1 MFQIRTFRKSRP
13 HWFKRLASES
23 SGRLFPGDLGEG
35 LCMNTKAKITATT
48 ESGSD
53 QTGSGALFVG
63 GLAALLASTCCL
75 GPLVLVA
82 LGLSGA
88 WIGNLTLLEPYR
100 PFFIAGALVALFF
113 AGRRI
118 FRPAQACQPGEVCA
132 VPRTR
137 RIYKIVFG
145 IVSALVLVAL
155 IFPYVAKL
163 LY

>member
-1 MFQIRTFRKSRP
+1 VR
-13 HWFKRLASES
+13 
-23 SGRLFPGDLGEG
+23 GETG
-35 LCMNTKAKITATT
+35 

-53 QTGSGALFVG
+53 RTGSGTLLVG
-63 GLAALLASTCCL
+63 GLAAILASTCCL

-118 FRPAQACQPGEVCA
+118 FRPAKACQPGEVCA
-132 VPRTR
+132 LPRTR
-137 RIYKIVFG
+137 LIYKIVFA
-145 IVSALVLVAL
+145 IVSVLVFVAL
-155 IFPYVAKL
+155 IYPCVAKFF
-163 LY
+163 Y

>member
-1 MFQIRTFRKSRP
+1 MIIMNK
-13 HWFKRLASES
+13 KVAIS
-23 SGRLFPGDLGEG
+23 SAG
-35 LCMNTKAKITATT
+35 

-53 QTGSGALFVG
+53 RSGSSALFVG
-63 GLAALLASTCCL
+63 GLAAILASTCCL

-100 PFFIAGALVALFF
+100 PFFVAGALVALFF

-118 FRPAQACQPGEVCA
+118 FRPAQACKQGEVCA

-137 RIYKIVFG
+137 RVYKIIFG

-155 IFPYVAKL
+155 VYPYVAKL
-163 LY
+163 FY

>member
-1 MFQIRTFRKSRP
+1 MKAENVQSAP
-13 HWFKRLASES
+13 
-23 SGRLFPGDLGEG
+23 GR
-35 LCMNTKAKITATT
+35 
-48 ESGSD
+48 
-53 QTGSGALFVG
+53 TGSGALLVG
-63 GLAALLASTCCL
+63 GLAAILASTCCL
-75 GPLVLVA
+75 GPLILVA

-118 FRPAQACQPGEVCA
+118 FRPAQACGPGEVCA

-137 RIYKIVFG
+137 RIYKTIFW

-155 IFPYVAKL
+155 VYPYVAKL
-163 LY
+163 FY

>member
-1 MFQIRTFRKSRP
+1 VRVEM
-13 HWFKRLASES
+13 
-23 SGRLFPGDLGEG
+23 D
-35 LCMNTKAKITATT
+35 

-53 QTGSGALFVG
+53 RTGSGALLVG
-63 GLAALLASTCCL
+63 GVAAILASTCCL

-100 PFFIAGALVALFF
+100 PFFIGGALVALFF

-118 FRPAQACQPGEVCA
+118 FRPARSCQPGEVCA

-155 IFPYVAKL
+155 LYPYVAKL
-163 LY
+163 FY

>member
-1 MFQIRTFRKSRP
+1 MRVQT
-13 HWFKRLASES
+13 
-23 SGRLFPGDLGEG
+23 G
-35 LCMNTKAKITATT
+35 
-48 ESGSD
+48 ESGSGR
-53 QTGSGALFVG
+53 TGSGALLVG
-63 GLAALLASTCCL
+63 GLAAILASTCCL

-118 FRPAQACQPGEVCA
+118 FRPEQACQAGEVCA
-132 VPRTR
+132 VPGTR
-137 RIYKIVFG
+137 RLYKIVFG

-155 IFPYVAKL
+155 VFPYVAKFF
-163 LY
+163 Y